1 MQGTGKHEIN
11 ASISLLIK
19 FFDIYDGRDLSSSD
33 INQSSSF
40 GVHVQS
46 FDDNTRKQVHIP
58 YNQDVQY
65 MRKMIAEAFDLSV
78 NEFALY
84 VNNKKIPQENDETL
98 IREIGFSNTYM
109 IK

>member
-33 INQSSSF
+33 MNQSSSF

-58 YNQDVQY
+58 YNQDVPIHEE
-65 MRKMIAEAFDLSV
+65 K
-78 NEFALY
+78 
-84 VNNKKIPQENDETL
+84 NDSRS
-98 IREIGFSNTYM
+98 IRFICQ
-109 IK
+109 